1 MKLIEAKGTSINT
14 KSTEIA
20 TIIRMIFAMS
30 IIKMSNIKMYR
41 QAKTRLPWI
50 AEKVTRDRFFSIRH
64 SKRLLKTTLYRK
76 RTGK

>member
-20 TIIRMIFAMS
+20 TIIRIFAMS

-50 AEKVTRDRFFSIRH
+50 AEKVTRDRFFNIRH

-76 RTGK
+76 RIGK